1 MSDICIFDR
10 TEATSVRE
18 LVLKLNMQNECLV
31 KELKD
36 AKDEV
41 NNSKD
46 DLKTVK
52 IELASLQSTVN
63 TYISESDKKSQVHSE
78 MLTQQNIHY
87 ESSFEMLTYWSTGIL
102 LILSL
107 VGVIFLIQLKQHK
120 KTVWDEIG
128 EEIKKEALNKIE
140 TDEAVTDRF
149 SKFFDDNAGKTLIA
163 SLKIAVVNE
172 LSLKRESGIVNNVD
186 VEVFQQTF
194 SNKLPNS
201 KD

>member
-1 MSDICIFDR
+1 
-10 TEATSVRE
+10 
-18 LVLKLNMQNECLV
+18 
-31 KELKD
+31 
-36 AKDEV
+36 
-41 NNSKD
+41 
-46 DLKTVK
+46 
-52 IELASLQSTVN
+52 
-63 TYISESDKKSQVHSE
+63 
-78 MLTQQNIHY
+78 
-87 ESSFEMLTYWSTGIL
+87 MLTYWSTGIL